1 MLYATD
7 SCSDVHPR
15 GAQTICALLS
25 STKVLTH
32 DMALLMLLSSSNS
45 TCLELSLQQSH
56 AKSGVLSSQC
66 MCGASVPIVAV
77 LGYEVVSP
85 ASAAA

>member
-45 TCLELSLQQSH
+45 TCLELSLQQSMQNL
-56 AKSGVLSSQC
+56 ACLAPNAC
-66 MCGASVPIVAV
+66 AV
-77 LGYEVVSP
+77 HLYP
-85 ASAAA
+85 